1 VTDAEKLIRHCDG
14 CQFFTKQI
22 HVPAHEI
29 QTTPAS

>member
-29 QTTPAS
+29 